1 VDNLRVDDTAGEP
14 GPLTARSGGLD
25 DLDALVRIMFQA
37 PSREAVAMAGST
49 RAAERFGTILFRN
62 SLTQGTN
69 TFLVAEDAS
78 GLVGFAELSRGTDIP
93 PFPIVARAA
102 VQAMGLVG
110 AIRAAGRSWSRMRVD
125 VAAPKGGVHLV
136 ELQVSPEHRN
146 RGIGAFLLERVD
158 EYAAAKHAPHISLTT
173 GSDNPAR
180 RLYERSGYRVEAE
193 KADSRY
199 ERITGSP
206 GRVLMIKR
214 SAR

>member
-1 VDNLRVDDTAGEP
+1 VDDGAREP
-14 GPLTARSGGLD
+14 SPLTARTGGLD
-25 DLDALVRIMFQA
+25 DLDALVRIMFLA
-37 PSREAVAMAGST
+37 PSREAVAMAGS
-49 RAAERFGTILFRN
+49 AKGAERFSALLFRRA
-62 SLTQGTN
+62 LERGTSR
-69 TFLVAEDAS
+69 FLVAEDGS
-78 GLVGFAELSRGTDIP
+78 GPVGFAELSGGTDIP
-93 PFPIVARAA
+93 PLPIVARAA

-110 AIRAAGRSWSRMRVD
+110 AIRAAGRSRSRLRVD

-158 EYAAAKHAPHISLTT
+158 ECATAEHAPHISLTT

-193 KADSRY
+193 KTDSRY

-206 GRVLMIKR
+206 GRVLMIKPMD
-214 SAR
+214 